1 MEKYGN
7 RFTFNLGNFQNDIE
21 RYIGKITDIKL
32 IYVDCDKGVDKII
45 MVDKSYL
52 NKFQYKPFSTS
63 YVKGLL
69 YNRDKLLG
77 KLLTDTINV

>member
-21 RYIGKITDIKL
+21 RYIGKITYIKL

-52 NKFQYKPFSTS
+52 NKF
-63 YVKGLL
+63 
-69 YNRDKLLG
+69 
-77 KLLTDTINV
+77 

>member
-1 MEKYGN
+1 MAIGLPSIWI
-7 RFTFNLGNFQNDIE
+7 TFKMIQNDTQE
-21 RYIGKITDIKL
+21 KVTNIKL
-32 IYVDCDKGVDKII
+32 IYVDCNKGVDKII

-69 YNRDKLLG
+69 YNGDKLIG
-77 KLLTDTINV
+77 KLLTDIIKV

>member
-32 IYVDCDKGVDKII
+32 IYIDCDKGVDKII

-69 YNRDKLLG
+69 YNRDKLIG
-77 KLLTDTINV
+77 KLLTDTTNV